1 MTRVLLVDDHAVV
14 RAGLRLLLDQAEGLE
29 TVAEVGTAADAIRQ
43 ARELAPDVILL
54 DIVMPGQ
61 TGLEALP
68 ELRRVAPDARVVMLS
83 MEDDPNY
90 LKAAFENGAVGY
102 VLKEAADE
110 ELVAAIHE
118 VAAGNEYVH
127 PVLGARVAKAEIEER
142 KRAEEDP
149 LSPREREI
157 LRLLA
162 LGHTNREIA
171 GTLYLS
177 VRTVE
182 SHRAHIFQ
190 KLRIDTRT
198 ELVRYAIDQ
207 GMLSD

>member
-1 MTRVLLVDDHAVV
+1 MVRVLLVDDHALV
-14 RAGLRLLLDQAEGLE
+14 RAGLRLLLDEADGIE
-29 TVAEVGTAADAIRQ
+29 TVGEAGNAADAVRL
-43 ARELAPDVILL
+43 ARELEPDIVLL

-61 TGLEALP
+61 TGIEVLP
-68 ELRRVAPDARVVMLS
+68 ELRRVAPESRIVMLS

-90 LKAAFENGAVGY
+90 LRTAFDRGAVGY

-110 ELVAAIHE
+110 ELIGALRD

-127 PVLGARVAKAEIEER
+127 PVLGARVAKADIAER
-142 KRAEEDP
+142 RRQEEDP
-149 LSPREREI
+149 LSVREREI

-162 LGHTNREIA
+162 LGHTNKEIA
-171 GTLYLS
+171 GMLYLS

-198 ELVRYAIDQ
+198 ELVRYALDQ
-207 GMLSD
+207 GMLDD